1 MKINNIAV
9 TKRDFESLSETIKH
23 VRKTIYKGQIES
35 ADFMLKGLVTYLD
48 KNLAADDLL
57 TREVKMHDKVRITN
71 SDDFETS
78 NFIGEE
84 GFIVSIQLNY
94 EYPFEI
100 EFENRE
106 LEGKNDW
113 LWKAENFEFV

>member
-1 MKINNIAV
+1 MKINNIEV

-23 VRKTIYKGQIES
+23 VRKTISKGQIES

-94 EYPFEI
+94 EYPFEV

-113 LWKAENFEFV
+113 LWKAKNFEFV